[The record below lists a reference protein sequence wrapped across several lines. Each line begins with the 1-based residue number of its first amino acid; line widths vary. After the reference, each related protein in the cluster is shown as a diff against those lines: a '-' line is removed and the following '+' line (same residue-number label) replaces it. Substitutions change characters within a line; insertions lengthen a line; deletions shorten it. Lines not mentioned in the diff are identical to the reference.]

1 MGLGHFHLPHGP
13 GEKESFLLELEGE
26 RRASH
31 SLVAQ
36 HFWRSRN
43 MIIVLLFRMLLR
55 HFCNRDLV
63 AQPECTSPCP
73 APTAPPPP
81 LCSCIHSLIHTLLKT
96 QDGPVLPCRP
106 SWASWSPSSF
116 LRPQS
121 LHRLYS
127 ACREHFSLYPLSG

>member
-63 AQPECTSPCP
+63 AHLS
-73 APTAPPPP
+73 APLHAQLP
-81 LCSCIHSLIHTLLKT
+81 L
-96 QDGPVLPCRP
+96 LP
-106 SWASWSPSSF
+106 
-116 LRPQS
+116 L
-121 LHRLYS
+121 
-127 ACREHFSLYPLSG
+127 PLSAHAFIHLFTRY